1 MTKTKI
7 ITTLG
12 PATATVEMMQ
22 ALIAAGADVFR
33 LNMSH
38 GDHEKAAAII
48 ANARKASALSGRFV
62 PLFMDLRGPKLRIGK
77 MDKDEATLAEGSEFT
92 ITTRA
97 VAGTAAIVSTDYP
110 YLPGDVHEDS
120 TILLDDGQIV
130 LKVLNVT
137 GNDVRCRVIVG
148 GVLKSNKG
156 MALPGVRVKLPALT
170 DKDKVDARFGIEQDV
185 DGFMLS
191 FVQHRED
198 ILDLHRLMLANGGLR
213 PVIAKIETASALDEL
228 ADIAAVADALLVARG
243 DLGVE
248 LPIQQLPHAQKTIV
262 ETAHA
267 ARIPAIVATEMLESM
282 IVKNRP
288 TRAEVT
294 DVAHAVGD
302 GADAVMLSAET
313 ASGKYPV
320 KAVQTMDAIAQEAE
334 RHLPPSFKEIAKEN
348 GKMLLSEGLS
358 YAAVKLADNINADG
372 LILYSMSGYTARI
385 AAYFRPGTPVF
396 AFTGDIHVARV
407 MNLFRG
413 VQAFVLEEEPD
424 TFDDFI
430 EAALPLLTA
439 QGLIAAGQTV
449 VAANVS
455 STATTHRHSN
465 AIKVVNV

>member
-12 PATATVEMMQ
+12 PATATVEMMR
-22 ALIAAGADVFR
+22 ALIAAGADIFR

-48 ANARKASALSGRFV
+48 MNARQAAELEGRFI

-77 MDKDEATLAEGSEFT
+77 MEKDEATLAEGGEFT
-92 ITTRA
+92 ITTRP
-97 VAGTAAIVSTDYP
+97 VAGNAALVSTDYP
-110 YLPGDVHEDS
+110 YLPGDVHEES

-130 LKVLNVT
+130 LKVLAVT
-137 GNDVRCRVIVG
+137 GNDVKCRVIVG

-170 DKDKVDARFGIEQDV
+170 DKDKVDARFGMEQGV

-191 FVQHRED
+191 FVQHRAD
-198 ILDLHRLMLANGGLR
+198 ILDLHRLMQEQGLLL

-228 ADIAAVADALLVARG
+228 ADIAAIADALLVARG

-248 LPIQQLPHAQKTIV
+248 LPIAQLPHAQKTIV
-262 ETAHA
+262 TAAHA

-294 DVAHAVGD
+294 DVAHAVAD

-320 KAVQTMDAIAQEAE
+320 KAVMTMDAVAEEAE
-334 RHLPPSFKEIAKEN
+334 RHLPPSFKEIAKQN
-348 GKMLLSEGLS
+348 GRMLLSEGLS
-358 YAAVKLADNINADG
+358 YAAVKLADNINADA
-372 LILYSMSGYTARI
+372 LILYSISGYTARI
-385 AAYFRPGTPVF
+385 AAYFAPSTPIF
-396 AFTGDIHVARV
+396 AFTGDGHVARV

-413 VQAFVLEEEPD
+413 VRGLVLEQDPD

-430 EAALPLLTA
+430 ATALPFLLA
-439 QGLIAAGQTV
+439 RELILPGQTV

-455 STATTHRHSN
+455 STATTRRHAN
-465 AIKVVNV
+465 AIRVVNV

>member
-12 PATATVEMMQ
+12 PVTATVEMMR
-22 ALIAAGADVFR
+22 ALIEAGADVFR

-48 ANARKASALSGRFV
+48 ANARKAAEAEGRFI
-62 PLFMDLRGPKLRIGK
+62 PLFMDLRGPKLRIGT
-77 MDKDEATLAEGSEFT
+77 MEKDEATLAEGAEFT
-92 ITTRA
+92 ITTKP
-97 VAGTAAIVSTDYP
+97 VAGNAAIVSTDYP
-110 YLPGDVHEDS
+110 HLPTDAREGL

-130 LKVLNVT
+130 LKVLRVE
-137 GNDVRCRVIVG
+137 GNEVKCRVEVG

-170 DKDKVDARFGIEQDV
+170 EKDIVDARFGIAQDV

-198 ILDLHRLMLANGGLR
+198 ILDLHRLMLTSGGLR

-248 LPIQQLPHAQKTIV
+248 LPIQQLPHAQKLIV
-262 ETAHA
+262 EAAHA
-267 ARIPAIVATEMLESM
+267 ARKPAIVATEMLESM
-282 IVKNRP
+282 IQKNRP

-320 KAVQTMDAIAQEAE
+320 KAVKTMDAIALEAE
-334 RHLPPSFKEIAKEN
+334 RYLPPSFKEIAKEN
-348 GKMLLSEGLS
+348 GRMLLSEGLS

-385 AAYFRPGTPVF
+385 AAYFRPGTPVY
-396 AFTGDIHVARV
+396 AFTGDILVARV

-413 VQAFVLEEEPD
+413 VQAFVLDEEPD
-424 TFDDFI
+424 TFDSFI

-439 QGLIAAGQTV
+439 QKLLDPGQTV

-455 STATTHRHSN
+455 STATIHRHSN
-465 AIKVVNV
+465 AIRVVNV